1 MLRILLCLFILPLMA
16 QNVLVTG
23 GAGFIGS
30 HVCKQLHDQG
40 YTPITYDNLECGL
53 EGFVKWGP
61 FVKGD
66 LLDKKTLIE
75 TLKEYQPVAVMHLAA
90 AISVRE
96 STDNPSKHYWNN
108 VVGTL
113 VLLDAMKEVGCNKL
127 IFSSSCAVY
136 GTPKKLPV
144 VESTPYA
151 PQSPYGRTKQ
161 MIEDIVK
168 DYDDAYNIKTVTLRY
183 FNVNGCDQDSGL
195 YEQRPDQFH
204 LVPLAFKAALGG
216 DKLKIF
222 GADFPTAD
230 GTAIRDYIHV
240 QDIAS
245 AHIKALTYL
254 ATNQSSNDFNLG
266 TGHGF
271 SVREV
276 LKTIE
281 TITSKTVSADI
292 VPRRP
297 GEPTKII
304 ADISKAKKLLD
315 WEPKHSSLENILGSY
330 YYALQQNLLE
340 NKP

>member
-1 MLRILLCLFILPLMA
+1 MLKVLLCLFIFPLMA

-53 EGFVKWGP
+53 ESFVKWGP

-66 LLDKKTLIE
+66 LLDKQTLAATI
-75 TLKEYQPVAVMHLAA
+75 KKYKPVAVMHLAA

-113 VLLDAMKEVGCNKL
+113 SLLDAMREAGCDSL

-136 GTPKKLPV
+136 GTPEKLPV
-144 VESTPYA
+144 VETTPYA

-161 MIEDIVK
+161 MIETILK
-168 DYDDAYNIKTVTLRY
+168 DYDDAYDIKTVTLRY

-195 YEQRPDQFH
+195 YEQRSDQFH
-204 LVPLAFKAALGG
+204 LVPLAFNAAFGG
-216 DKLKIF
+216 DQLKIF

-240 QDIAS
+240 KDIAS
-245 AHIKALTYL
+245 AHIKSLAYL
-254 ATNQSSNDFNLG
+254 EKNRRSDHFNLG

-271 SVREV
+271 SVKGV
-276 LKTIE
+276 LDTIE
-281 TITSKTVSADI
+281 KITGKTVAAD
-292 VPRRP
+292 VVSRRP
-297 GEPTKII
+297 GEPSKII
-304 ADISKAKKLLD
+304 ADITKAKHILEWKP
-315 WEPKHSSLENILGSY
+315 EHSSLENILGSY
-330 YYALQQNLLE
+330 YHALKQNLLE